1 MLRSCLLLYGMLHNM
16 SFLSSQ
22 SSSML
27 YGSLFTMLHATTTV
41 WFEGVLRCER
51 SRWAS
56 LAKASRFAGYLKDA
70 NPQATSCANC
80 DRAATHVCV
89 FAEEEGLFFKTCC
102 FPTTCDCLILTSTY
116 FDKITYVNL
125 PVTKDGKHQ
134 TKRKWWITLG
144 VGLDGRFPMQSSM
157 PMPELCGRFFA
168 KSQWPW
174 ISRVGKS
181 TYGSTRGEGL
191 AAAEDIKLFPLWE

>member
-1 MLRSCLLLYGMLHNM
+1 MLRSCLILYGMLHNI
-16 SFLSSQ
+16 SFLSSR

-27 YGSLFTMLHATTTV
+27 YGSLFTMLHATTPV
-41 WFEGVLRCER
+41 SFEGVLRYLRCER

-56 LAKASRFAGYLKDA
+56 LAKASRLAGYLKDA

-89 FAEEEGLFFKTCC
+89 FAEEEGLFFFHAVFRPHVIAWFYLFWLDHVCK
-102 FPTTCDCLILTSTY
+102 FSCD
-116 FDKITYVNL
+116 K
-125 PVTKDGKHQ
+125 KDRKHQ
-134 TKRKWWITLG
+134 TTRKWWKTLG

-191 AAAEDIKLFPLWE
+191 E